1 MAQYEFFQD
10 DVRKQ
15 LPGLYTTENEQ
26 DPLMIVKFFTPDSGC
41 SLYASE
47 FDGEDI
53 FFGWIDG
60 FEQELGYFSLS
71 QLQEATGPF
80 GLHIERDI
88 HFEPT
93 CLSVIKCRHRQRAA
107 S

>member
-1 MAQYEFFQD
+1 MTPYEFFPD

-15 LPGLYTTENEQ
+15 LPALYSTEHEP
-26 DPLMIVKFFTPDSGC
+26 DPLMRVKFFTPDSGWTW
-41 SLYASE
+41 YASE

-53 FFGWIDG
+53 FFGYVVGLD
-60 FEQELGYFSLS
+60 QELGYFSLS
-71 QLQEATGPF
+71 ELQAATGPF

-93 CLSVIKCRHRQRAA
+93 CLSEIRRMHRRA

>member
-1 MAQYEFFQD
+1 MIEQYEFFPD
-10 DVRKQ
+10 SVRKQ
-15 LPGLYTTENEQ
+15 LPALYSTEKEP
-26 DPLMIVKFFTPDSGC
+26 DPLMLVKFFTPDSGWTW
-41 SLYASE
+41 YASE

-53 FFGWIDG
+53 FFGYVIG

-71 QLQEATGPF
+71 ELQEATGPF

-93 CLSVIKCRHRQRAA
+93 RLSAVKCMHKRA